1 MFILM
6 QLSEMHWARKV
17 NIKGDGCLNISLA
30 KQSCLK
36 STADKC
42 KELDEASKSLYLP
55 CNTLQ
60 IPYNALLSL
69 DAGFAKV

>member
-1 MFILM
+1 MFILI

-17 NIKGDGCLNISLA
+17 NIKGEGCLNISLA
-30 KQSCLK
+30 KSSCLK

-42 KELDEASKSLYLP
+42 KELDEAWKSLYLP